1 MLISVLTE
9 PIMSAELIEKL
20 TKLAEYI
27 KAHPDEARAG
37 VAKLSP
43 DAQKPA
49 GDIIKIF
56 VSDKDPKTKHEE
68 IQALKASLPANI
80 AAEIEEHKQE
90 LAKKLAARA

>member
-1 MLISVLTE
+1 ISE
-9 PIMSAELIEKL
+9 PIMSEELIAQL
-20 TKLAEYI
+20 QKLADYI

-37 VAKLSP
+37 VAKLSA

-56 VSDKDPKTKHEE
+56 CSDKDPKTKHEE
-68 IQALKASLPANI
+68 ITAIKAGLPANI

-90 LAKKLAARA
+90 LKKKL